1 MGVVPWHYPHISWM
15 DKTLRGM
22 RLFISQCT
30 LLSGVS
36 CQQALLPPP
45 KKKKTHR
52 VVSSNHWRGEARG
65 NRPTILPL
73 NSRIV
78 IASMASR
85 SLYTLWS
92 CLRSCAALLC
102 WQIGCGSRIPGR
114 LAGCKGHIWFL
125 GFAYQGSPN
134 MVHSDHLYDQWTGH
148 GGVSVSWNHS
158 QGFHQGH
165 SALCLWPPT

>member
-1 MGVVPWHYPHISWM
+1 MTLSTYKLNGQNIKGNEIIYITMYSP
-15 DKTLRGM
+15 LRGF
-22 RLFISQCT
+22 LPAGT
-30 LLSGVS
+30 P
-36 CQQALLPPP
+36 PPP